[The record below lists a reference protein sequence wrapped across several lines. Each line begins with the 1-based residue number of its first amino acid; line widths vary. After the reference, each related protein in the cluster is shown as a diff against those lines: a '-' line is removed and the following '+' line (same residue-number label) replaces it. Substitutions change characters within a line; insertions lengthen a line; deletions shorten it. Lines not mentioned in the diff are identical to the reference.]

1 MPLAPIIE
9 QHTEELAAL
18 CRKHH
23 VAKLALFGSAARGD
37 FRPGESDLDFLVTF
51 QPMEL
56 GDYADAYFGLADDLE
71 TTFGT
76 RVDLLVESAIRN
88 PIFRE
93 CAFASRVPIYAA

>member
-1 MPLAPIIE
+1 MPIAPIIE

-51 QPMEL
+51 QPL
-56 GDYADAYFGLADDLE
+56 DFGDHFDAYIGLGMDLE
-71 TTFGT
+71 QLFGVK
-76 RVDLLVESAIRN
+76 VDLQVEKAIRN
-88 PIFRE
+88 PIFRSNVLDSKVE
-93 CAFASRVPIYAA
+93 LYAA